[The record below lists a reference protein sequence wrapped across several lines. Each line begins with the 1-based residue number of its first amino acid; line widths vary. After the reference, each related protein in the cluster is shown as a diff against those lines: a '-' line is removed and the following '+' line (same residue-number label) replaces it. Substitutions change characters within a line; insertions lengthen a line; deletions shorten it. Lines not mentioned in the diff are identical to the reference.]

1 MNVESTILF
10 FKHAIMTLF
19 FFAKISANMSF
30 SSNYSGEAWE
40 YKSGNAEGIQ
50 KSVSLSNWQIAF
62 ENISINEKDGLLNK
76 S

>member
-1 MNVESTILF
+1 
-10 FKHAIMTLF
+10 
-19 FFAKISANMSF
+19 MSF

>member
-1 MNVESTILF
+1 
-10 FKHAIMTLF
+10 
-19 FFAKISANMSF
+19 MSF
-30 SSNYSGEAWE
+30 SPNYSGEAWE
-40 YKSGNAEGIQ
+40 YKSGNVEGIQ

>member
-1 MNVESTILF
+1 
-10 FKHAIMTLF
+10 
-19 FFAKISANMSF
+19 MSF
-30 SSNYSGEAWE
+30 SSNYSGAGWE